1 MRFFLQLLVAGVA
14 LGSIY
19 ALIALGFVL
28 IYKSTRILNFAQG
41 ELVLVGAFTAFA
53 FLSQAG
59 LPPALALPL
68 TVVVAVALGFTVERL
83 LLRPMLGEPVIAVIM
98 VTLGLAGI
106 LKGSAR
112 AIWGSVNR
120 PFPDIFP
127 ALSLTLFDVAIPG
140 PFLWGCLIAGAC
152 LVAFTLFFR
161 LSTWGVMMRAA
172 ANHQAAALSVGIDVR
187 RVFAL
192 SWAIAAAVAALGGVL
207 LGAINVI
214 DMNLGMIGL
223 KVFPVVILGGLDSI
237 PGAILGGLL
246 IGILENLSGGFIEP
260 WVGGGVKAV
269 APFVALLLIL
279 LVRPYGLFGTR
290 EIERL

>member
-1 MRFFLQLLVAGVA
+1 MLLFVQLLVTGVA
-14 LGSIY
+14 LGSVY

-28 IYKSTRILNFAQG
+28 IYKSTRIINFAQG
-41 ELVLVGAFTAFA
+41 ELVLLGAFTAFA

-59 LPPALALPL
+59 LGPATALPL
-68 TVVVAVALGFTVERL
+68 TIVVAVALGFAIERL

-98 VTLGLAGI
+98 VTLGLSSI

-127 ALSLTLFDVAIPG
+127 PLAVDVLGLAIPA
-140 PFLWGCLIAGAC
+140 PFVWGCLIAAAL
-152 LVAFTLFFR
+152 LVLFTLFFR
-161 LSTWGVMMRAA
+161 YSTWGVAMRAA
-172 ANHQAAALSVGIDVR
+172 ANHQAAALSLGIDVR

-192 SWAIAAAVAALGGVL
+192 SWAIAAVVAAVGGVL
-207 LGAINVI
+207 LGSINVI
-214 DMNLGMIGL
+214 DMNLGVIGL

-237 PGAILGGLL
+237 PGAIVGGLV
-246 IGILENLSGGFIEP
+246 IGILENLAGGFVEP

-269 APFVALLLIL
+269 APFAALLLIL
-279 LVRPYGLFGTR
+279 LFRPYGLFGTR
-290 EIERL
+290 DIERL